1 MSKKKENENVELI
14 GNVTT
19 KPVDTEY
26 PESRDE
32 LIEIIERQKS
42 TIETLA
48 MQMAEN
54 INAINKANEKINS
67 KERDIAKLAE
77 QNKSLSK
84 TLDRLRNIMAAEIN
98 IMNMIVNDEDE
109 IEIDNDDFTAVNT
122 EIYGMIK
129 TLRGDLNKTESMLKI
144 TSQQLAELA
153 SDVFNHEPD
162 GEPYPGDENNN
173 DCGTCDNCCPKC
185 FMTFEQANKK
195 YIDDLF
201 KGTVIK
207 TGVRI
212 PVINVRNGKR
222 ETLISTT
229 NIDEAGTKYLMRAL
243 GYIPLI

>member
-19 KPVDTEY
+19 KPISTEY
-26 PESRDE
+26 PDSRDE

-67 KERDIAKLAE
+67 KEHDILKLAE
-77 QNKSLSK
+77 HNKSLSK
-84 TLDRLRNIMAAEIN
+84 MADRMRNIMAAEIN

-122 EIYGMIK
+122 EIYTLIK

-144 TSQQLAELA
+144 TSEQLHNLA

-162 GEPYPGDENNN
+162 GEPYPGDENDNE
-173 DCGTCDNCCPKC
+173 CDTSNCCPKC
-185 FMTFEQANKK
+185 FMSFEQASRKD
-195 YIDDLF
+195 IDDLLSG
-201 KGTVIK
+201 KSIK
-207 TGVRI
+207 ASVRI
-212 PVINVRNGKR
+212 PVINVYNGKR
-222 ETLISTT
+222 ETLISSTD
-229 NIDEAGTKYLMRAL
+229 IDEAGTRYLMHLL
-243 GYIPLI
+243 GYFPLI